1 MNLNV
6 TSLLENVTEPE
17 NAAEGHS
24 LGLNHVLIQPSQQDF
39 NAITTHTGT
48 VKFLFCSLFLDK
60 SMH

>member
-1 MNLNV
+1 MNQNV

-24 LGLNHVLIQPSQQDF
+24 LGLNHVLKQPLQHDF

-48 VKFLFCSLFLDK
+48 VRFLLCSLFLDNTL
-60 SMH
+60 H